1 MSAQRI
7 LLVDDEPDALEFLR
21 DLLEDHDYVVASADS
36 AAAGLAQ
43 AKKERPDLI
52 CVDVLMP
59 EQSGMSLYQQL
70 KTDPELKN
78 IPVFI
83 TSGLNVSRDLDKI
96 EYRRLPD
103 GTIIPEP
110 EGFVEK
116 PVNIQRFMD
125 LVSRVLG

>member
-1 MSAQRI
+1 MNTRRI
-7 LLVDDEPDALEFLR
+7 LIVDDEPDALEFLR
-21 DLLEDHDYVVASADS
+21 DLLEDNDYVVASADS

-43 AKKERPDLI
+43 AKRERPDLI

-59 EQSGMSLYQQL
+59 DQSGISLYQQL
-70 KTDPELKN
+70 KTDPELKD
-78 IPVFI
+78 IPVVI

-103 GTIIPEP
+103 GAMIPEP

-125 LVSRVLG
+125 LISRVLE